1 MIPICGKYYL
11 TADNNSYILNKAHT
25 TREGKTA
32 YDAYTYHVSLDAAL
46 NAAIRYTIRDGVAR
60 KKLTTLEQVIAK
72 LQRTKAEVS
81 HSVMMLAP
89 DAVLGKIRQTQDAPL
104 NGTCSS

>member
-25 TREGKTA
+25 TRE
-32 YDAYTYHVSLDAAL
+32 
-46 NAAIRYTIRDGVAR
+46 
-60 KKLTTLEQVIAK
+60 QVIAE

>member
-11 TADNNSYILNKAHT
+11 TADNNSYILNEAHT

-60 KKLTTLEQVIAK
+60 KKLTTLEQVIAE

-81 HSVMMLAP
+81 HSVMMLAL

>member
-1 MIPICGKYYL
+1 M
-11 TADNNSYILNKAHT
+11 
-25 TREGKTA
+25 
-32 YDAYTYHVSLDAAL
+32 SLDAAL

-60 KKLTTLEQVIAK
+60 KKLTTLEQVIAE

-81 HSVMMLAP
+81 HSVMMLAQN
-89 DAVLGKIRQTQDAPL
+89 AVLGKIRQTQDAPL